1 MKKSVFYVVFIVLAG
16 CGNISSL
23 NERMDKSTEMIQGNT
38 AAIQKS
44 SEVIS
49 NNTLAVM
56 ESSKNLEK
64 STEVIAGSAAL
75 LQQTMNQLNLHPVLF
90 PFILL
95 LILLALSLPSVILYH
110 SYRTLSQKITALLE
124 NGKKR
129 Q

>member
-1 MKKSVFYVVFIVLAG
+1 VKRSVLYVVFVVLAG

-38 AAIQKS
+38 VAIQRS

-64 STEVIAGSAAL
+64 STDVIAGSAAL
-75 LQQTMNQLNLHPVLF
+75 LQQTMNQLNLHPILF

-95 LILLALSLPSVILYH
+95 LILLALSLPSVILYY
-110 SYRTLSQKITALLE
+110 SYRTLNQKITNLLE
-124 NGKKR
+124 SSKR
-129 Q
+129 K